1 MKLQIC
7 DLCKQFDGVPVLDH
21 VSMELESG
29 HIYCLT
35 APSGKGK
42 TTLFRILMGLETA
55 DSGRLFMERVPIG
68 AVFQEDRLCETFSAV
83 DNVLMTSPSS
93 MSRAEV
99 RRELMELL
107 PEEVLDRPAATLSG
121 GQKRRALSELLILD
135 EPFTGLDAGTK
146 ADVIRYLQKKSAGKL
161 TLLSTHQEED
171 ILALDGIQITI

>member
-7 DLCKQFDGVPVLDH
+7 DLCKQFDGVAVLDH

-55 DSGRLFMERVPIG
+55 DSGQLFMERVPIG

-83 DNVLMTSPSS
+83 DNVLMTSPH
-93 MSRAEV
+93 
-99 RRELMELL
+99 L
-107 PEEVLDRPAATLSG
+107 
-121 GQKRRALSELLILD
+121 
-135 EPFTGLDAGTK
+135 
-146 ADVIRYLQKKSAGKL
+146 
-161 TLLSTHQEED
+161 
-171 ILALDGIQITI
+171 